1 MGAILKYDE
10 GKLWAAVI
18 TRAIQDAAGKNLKL
32 KKEAC
37 QWIRSRS
44 FETVCE
50 LANFDFQ
57 RLKSMLNKF
66 GINQE
71 DSMNFSSK
79 NVLKIKLI
87 DNIKD
92 CVSYLLPDGKSY
104 QNKFYIGS
112 INGNKIIVEIE
123 GENVGNW
130 YDLIEEKKG
139 DIVDLWTLVKGD
151 VDSAKAWLNTKGDEK
166 SSTLEEKAFFVK
178 HYLND
183 KSPMP
188 QDIIGPR
195 ILTPGGLLVIGGT
208 PKVGKSHFLLSLLAH
223 LAAGLSFLGMKSTKP
238 LKIFYL
244 QNEMEYDYI
253 RERIQQLITNQKLSN
268 LATEN
273 LVVTKKMK
281 LTLNEEGIE
290 KIKSM
295 IAEKFDLVDLI
306 VIDSPYSSV
315 SYGLQHG
322 IEKLRSRIN
331 PMAGIIIT
339 NHTKKVS
346 TSTLEKNPFQALVGA
361 NALRSFYTSGIVM
374 FQPNKRTNIL
384 QVVYELRNGRSI
396 PTKFINKVN
405 GCWKNAKVIARA

>member
-1 MGAILKYDE
+1 MKYDE

-112 INGNKIIVEIE
+112 INGNKIIIEIE
-123 GENVGNW
+123 GENAGNW

-223 LAAGLSFLGMKSTKP
+223 LAAGLSFLGMKSTRP
-238 LKIFYL
+238 LRIFYL

-281 LTLNEEGIE
+281 LTLNAEGIE

-306 VIDSPYSSV
+306 VIDSPYISV

>member
-1 MGAILKYDE
+1 MGPILKYDE

-238 LKIFYL
+238 LKIFHL

>member
-1 MGAILKYDE
+1 MKYDE

-238 LKIFYL
+238 LKIFHL

>member
-37 QWIRSRS
+37 KWIHSRS

-50 LANFDFQ
+50 LANFDFK
-57 RLKSMLNKF
+57 RLKNMLNKMI
-66 GINQE
+66 GNG
-71 DSMNFSSK
+71 DSM
-79 NVLKIKLI
+79 VQ
-87 DNIKD
+87 NIKSLLMNNINE
-92 CVSYLLPDGKSY
+92 CVTYLLPNGKFH
-104 QNKFYIGS
+104 QDKLYIGKL
-112 INGNKIIVEIE
+112 GEDEVIVKVK
-123 GENVGNW
+123 GEKRGNW
-130 YDLIEEKKG
+130 HNISKSKSG
-139 DIVDLWTLVKGD
+139 DILELWTLITQNI
-151 VDSAKAWLNTKGDEK
+151 DSAKRWLSAKD
-166 SSTLEEKAFFVK
+166 STLEEKQAFSVK

-188 QDIIGPR
+188 EDIISPR

-208 PKVGKSHFLLSLLAH
+208 PKIGKSHFLLSLLAH
-223 LAAGLSFLGMKSTKP
+223 MAAGVSFLGMKPTRP

-253 RERIQQLITNQKLSN
+253 RERIQQLNKLSN
-268 LATEN
+268 LAMEN
-273 LVVTKKMK
+273 LVVTKKIK

-290 KIKSM
+290 KIKNI
-295 IAEKFDLVDLI
+295 IANKFDLVDLI
-306 VIDSPYSSV
+306 VIDNSND
-315 SYGLQHG
+315 YGNMLTFLQHG
-322 IEKLRSRIN
+322 IEKLLSKVN

-384 QVVYELRNGRSI
+384 QVVYELRNGKSI

-405 GCWKNAKVIARA
+405 GYWKNANVIARG

>member
-1 MGAILKYDE
+1 MKYDE

>member
-1 MGAILKYDE
+1 MKYDE

-18 TRAIQDAAGKNLKL
+18 TRAIQDAAGKKPKL

-50 LANFDFQ
+50 LANLDFK
-57 RLKSMLNKF
+57 RLKNMLNKF
-66 GINQE
+66 GINKE
-71 DSMNFSSK
+71 NFMDFSSK
-79 NVLKIKLI
+79 NALKIKSLLI
-87 DNIKD
+87 NNIKD
-92 CVSYLLPDGKSY
+92 CLSYLLPEGKSY

-112 INGNKIIVEIE
+112 RNGNKIIVEME
-123 GENVGNW
+123 GENAGNW
-130 YDLIEEKKG
+130 YNLIEEKKG
-139 DIVDLWTLVKGD
+139 NIIDLWTLVKGNI
-151 VDSAKAWLNTKGDEK
+151 DSAETWLNSKDER
-166 SSTLEEKAFFVK
+166 SSILQEKQNEGKAFSVN

-208 PKVGKSHFLLSLLAH
+208 PKIGKSHFLLSLLVH
-223 LAAGLSFLGMKSTKP
+223 LAAGRSFLGMKPTRP

-253 RERIQQLITNQKLSN
+253 RERIQQLNKLPH

-273 LVVTKKMK
+273 LVVTNKMN

-290 KIKSM
+290 KIKNM
-295 IAEKFDLVDLI
+295 VEEKFDLV
-306 VIDSPYSSV
+306 VIDSPYNSV
-315 SYGLQHG
+315 NYGLQHA
-322 IEKLRSRIN
+322 IEKLRSKIN

-361 NALRSFYTSGIVM
+361 NALRSFYTSGIVI

-396 PTKFINKVN
+396 PTKFINKIN
-405 GCWKNAKVIARA
+405 GCWKTANVIART